1 MAPKLTP
8 EYAEEIIKRLEGIPE
23 DATPAWGKMN
33 RAQLYGHLAT
43 VMRYSM
49 GELGRMPDKS
59 SFKLRNV
66 YRPLIF
72 MGLAK
77 IPRNIRIPG
86 ERARKEPPPEATL
99 EEVTEAIRNAQ
110 AALSNGQVETPNHPF
125 FGEIG
130 AKGWLTFHYRHC
142 EHHLEQFG
150 A

>member
-8 EYAEEIIKRLEGIPE
+8 EYGEEVIRRLEAIPE
-23 DATPAWGKMN
+23 DATPQWGKMN

-49 GELGRMPDKS
+49 GELGRMPDRS
-59 SFKLRNV
+59 SFLRKHFF
-66 YRPLIF
+66 RPMIF
-72 MGLAK
+72 LGLAK

-99 EEVTEAIRNAQ
+99 EEVAEAIRSAQ
-110 AALSNGQVETPNHPF
+110 AALSNGAVDTPNHPF

-130 AKGWLTFHYRHC
+130 PKGWLTFHYRHC
-142 EHHLEQFG
+142 EHHLAQFQ